1 MLLQVEGELEVA
13 AATVAKLDELVASHD
28 VVFLL
33 TDTRESRW
41 LPSLLC
47 AAKNKA
53 LLNVALGMDS
63 YLVVRHGAAPTE
75 EAIAAACMESG
86 PPTPEKATPSPPL
99 APVRLGCYFC
109 NDVVAPSDST
119 KDRTLDRMC
128 TVTVNII
135 W

>member
-63 YLVVRHGAAPTE
+63 SMPR
-75 EAIAAACMESG
+75 S
-86 PPTPEKATPSPPL
+86 L
-99 APVRLGCYFC
+99 A
-109 NDVVAPSDST
+109 
-119 KDRTLDRMC
+119 
-128 TVTVNII
+128 
-135 W
+135 